1 MDTRDCEAAQRSQ
14 AHRRQETAGLGWAGA
29 QGLLGTISLSNCP
42 LVLAVMQEM
51 VACAGRCSVPAGF
64 IAGDFEAPPPSYAG
78 RVGTWSDQVSREH
91 LASRKQTSE
100 NTDYAI
106 LVSKPGVSGV
116 PMALGEVPE
125 GVRKM
130 EETRGGH
137 SQNGCPHIAAT
148 ETVQHNQ
155 CHAFHAAF
163 SLQSPKDTL
172 LGRMVPQFTWD
183 RSFIHK
189 DMLQGHRTLITCVE
203 TVSKKGFSSVIRSAA
218 R

>member
-1 MDTRDCEAAQRSQ
+1 MDTRDCEAAQRSL
-14 AHRRQETAGLGWAGA
+14 AHRRQETAGLGWA
-29 QGLLGTISLSNCP
+29 QGLFGTISLNNCP
-42 LVLAVMQEM
+42 LLLAVMQEM

-64 IAGDFEAPPPSYAG
+64 IAGDFEAPSPSC
-78 RVGTWSDQVSREH
+78 
-91 LASRKQTSE
+91 
-100 NTDYAI
+100 AI
-106 LVSKPGVSGV
+106 LVSKPVVSGV
-116 PMALGEVPE
+116 PTALGEVPE

-130 EETRGGH
+130 GETRGGH

-148 ETVQHNQ
+148 EPVQHNQ

-172 LGRMVPQFTWD
+172 LGRIVPQFTWD

-189 DMLQGHRTLITCVE
+189 DMLQGHRTLLTCVE
-203 TVSKKGFSSVIRSAA
+203 AIAKKGFSSVIRSAA